1 MFGGDKFTR
10 SHPDAPSTNVENCNR
25 TSNVAALLALSFFVN
40 KKLEIEEFAKLP
52 LTTDEKFLD
61 DQQKFIGKEP
71 ESQFL
76 FLQQLNITLSPQQHR
91 ILTQNKKLLLLVGE
105 PGAGKTV
112 LLLAKA
118 FVAATDPSI
127 ESIFYYAPSVK
138 TALKE
143 DVHKF
148 VQYPEYEELFSE
160 KFKYLSDEELFNL
173 ENKSFKHL
181 QETVLLIDEI
191 YFEAYDE
198 RKQKHGANFSQNFFQ
213 LSRKVFPYLRNCW
226 MANIVASGLS
236 EDFEIMSNFFNHQ
249 FFSIQPL
256 SVQYRSSSHIGTFST
271 NYLHESRQIG
281 WSSVRVPGSFM
292 SSQTEV
298 SIRIYDHRDALDIS
312 AFDDNLNYDR
322 WAIVFC
328 EASEVS
334 AWECKLRKSGKF
346 SRTFVTS
353 CFIGCHECQFSGGES
368 ISVAIYVDHIPS
380 EDPEQIFPVLNL
392 AITRAQSHLTI
403 HVKKEFYP
411 RMENFFQLRDQNEK
425 QVALMDARAGLPIDF
440 SKISSEKMP
449 ELVNKLYAVAF
460 AKSDRKLFIELLDQF
475 KNHQPTAELLVQNMK
490 GWKNKNFLETLTGID
505 EIIREFWE
513 KELQTLENSNQTCS
527 LLGKQKVVILP
538 DLQKKHFF

>member
-1 MFGGDKFTR
+1 MRIHLLDSSVLQSLFGGEKSARGHSET
-10 SHPDAPSTNVENCNR
+10 PSSTVENSDR
-25 TSNVAALLALSFFVN
+25 TSDVAALLALSFFVN
-40 KKLEIEEFAKLP
+40 EKLEIEEFAKSP

-61 DQQKFIGKEP
+61 DQQKFIKKES

-76 FLQQLNITLSPQQHR
+76 FLKQLNITLSPQQHR

-118 FVAATDPSI
+118 FVAAKDPSV

-143 DVHKF
+143 DVLKF
-148 VQYPEYEELFSE
+148 VQYPEHEELFSK
-160 KFKYLSDEELFNL
+160 KFKYLSDKELFNL
-173 ENKSFKHL
+173 ENKSFKNL

-213 LSRKVFPYLRNCW
+213 LSQKVFPYLRNCW

-236 EDFEIMSNFFNHQ
+236 EDFEIMSKFFNHQ

-271 NYLHESRQIG
+271 NYLHQSRQIG

-298 SIRIYDHRDALDIS
+298 SIRIYDHRDSLDNS

-328 EASEVS
+328 EAFEVS
-334 AWECKLRKSGKF
+334 AWECKVRKSGKF
-346 SRTFVTS
+346 SRIFVVS
-353 CFIGCHECQFSGGES
+353 SSVGCHECQFSGGES
-368 ISVAIYVDHIPS
+368 ISVAIYVDHISP

-403 HVKKEFYP
+403 HVRKEFYP

-425 QVALMDARAGLPIDF
+425 QVVLMDARAGLPIDF

-460 AKSDRKLFIELLDQF
+460 AKSDRKLFIELRRHFGYHKL
-475 KNHQPTAELLVQNMK
+475 TAEVFVENMK
-490 GWKNKNFLETLTGID
+490 GWKDKKFLETSMFKNKTV
-505 EIIREFWE
+505 REFWE
-513 KELQTLENSNQTCS
+513 KELQTLENANPATCS
-527 LLGKQKVVILP
+527 LLGK
-538 DLQKKHFF
+538 

>member
-1 MFGGDKFTR
+1 MRIHLLDSSVLQSLFGGEKSARGHSET
-10 SHPDAPSTNVENCNR
+10 PSSTVENSDR

-40 KKLEIEEFAKLP
+40 EKLEIEEFAKLP
-52 LTTDEKFLD
+52 LTTDEKFLN
-61 DQQKFIGKEP
+61 DQQKFIKKES

-76 FLQQLNITLSPQQHR
+76 FLKQLNITLSPQQHR

-127 ESIFYYAPSVK
+127 ESIFYYAPAVK

-143 DVHKF
+143 DVLKF
-148 VQYPEYEELFSE
+148 VQYPEYEELFSK

-173 ENKSFKHL
+173 ESKSFRHL
-181 QETVLLIDEI
+181 QETILLIDEI

-213 LSRKVFPYLRNCW
+213 LSQKVFPYLRNCW

-236 EDFEIMSNFFNHQ
+236 EDFEIMSKFFNHQ

-298 SIRIYDHRDALDIS
+298 SIRIYDHRDALEIS
-312 AFDDNLNYDR
+312 AFDDNLNDDR

-328 EASEVS
+328 ETSEVS
-334 AWECKLRKSGKF
+334 AWECKIRKSGKF
-346 SRTFVTS
+346 SRKFVAS
-353 CFIGCHECQFSGGES
+353 SSIGCHECQFSGGES
-368 ISVAIYVDHIPS
+368 ISVAIYLDHIPS

-411 RMENFFQLRDQNEK
+411 RMENFFQLKDQNEK
-425 QVALMDARAGLPIDF
+425 QMALMDARAGLPIDF
-440 SKISSEKMP
+440 SNINLEKMP
-449 ELVNKLYAVAF
+449 EFVNKLYAVAY
-460 AKSDRKLFIELLDQF
+460 AKSDRKLLIELRRQF
-475 KNHQPTAELLVQNMK
+475 GYHPLTAEFLVGNMK
-490 GWKNKNFLETLTGID
+490 GWKDKKFLETSVGRKKS
-505 EIIREFWE
+505 IREFWE

-527 LLGKQKVVILP
+527 LLGK
-538 DLQKKHFF
+538 